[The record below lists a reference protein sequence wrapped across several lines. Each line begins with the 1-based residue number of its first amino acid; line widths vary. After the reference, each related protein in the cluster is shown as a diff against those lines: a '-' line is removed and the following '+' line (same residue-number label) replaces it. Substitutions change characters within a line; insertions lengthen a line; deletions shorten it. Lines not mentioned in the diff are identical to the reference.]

1 MFPVKLNVHAQQ
13 RKRPSQKLIAG
24 AIYLFGEE
32 NIKRYLASGQLPDN
46 PEDYRLCIYDPDEEV
61 YHMVSLKD
69 GRSRGAYYAPCGF
82 ETLDYYLH
90 LPNTE
95 LTLTVEPGEEEDAE

>member
-1 MFPVKLNVHAQQ
+1 MFPVKLNVNAQQ

-24 AIYLFGEE
+24 AIYLFGEAIE
-32 NIKRYLASGQLPDN
+32 RYLTSGQLPDN
-46 PEDYRLCIYDPDEEV
+46 PGDYRLCIYDPEEEV

-69 GRSRGAYYAPCGF
+69 GTSRGVYTSADF
-82 ETLDYYLH
+82 NSLDFYLH

-95 LTLTVEPGEEEDAE
+95 LTLTVKPGEEDAK

>member
-1 MFPVKLNVHAQQ
+1 MFPVKLNVDTQQ

-24 AIYLFGEE
+24 AIYLFGDEAIE
-32 NIKRYLASGQLPDN
+32 RYFASGQLPDN
-46 PEDYRLCIYDPDEEV
+46 PGDYRLCIYDPDEEV

-69 GRSRGAYYAPCGF
+69 GTSRGSYTPCDF
-82 ETLDYYLH
+82 ETLDFYLY

-95 LTLTVEPGEEEDAE
+95 LTLTVKPGEEKDAE